1 MAAARRVLSL
11 IAKVEKNGRYFQRI
25 PARIALNA
33 NKRLFSSSKAV
44 YLPADGIE
52 SNPFYEKYAER
63 IKVVRNEI
71 KEGRLEEKSAEEKFC
86 LDSRAQGEAERFKQK
101 LKQNATEKFLLGSKP
116 LSSKGE
122 TSVYGEKTLASVM
135 HMDKIADKSTEEIR
149 QIWREYHRHK
159 DCISAAIPSNVYNRM
174 EERFLKFPLF
184 IYPLPREQGFEFM
197 YAEFKDHKC
206 YFTSLLHYQTRGE
219 NAPWSLAMRHFTDLR
234 EKKGIVLMVGEVDT
248 NELSVVDAQWL
259 AYQLQMYYASES
271 DRREEIL
278 KTFNRF
284 PDKFDHMS
292 VINELN
298 AEIQSGTLAGSNDDS
313 HKP

>member
-1 MAAARRVLSL
+1 MGACLLRGVGTHGLVARFCQLS
-11 IAKVEKNGRYFQRI
+11 
-25 PARIALNA
+25 
-33 NKRLFSSSKAV
+33 
-44 YLPADGIE
+44 
-52 SNPFYEKYAER
+52 
-63 IKVVRNEI
+63 
-71 KEGRLEEKSAEEKFC
+71 
-86 LDSRAQGEAERFKQK
+86 
-101 LKQNATEKFLLGSKP
+101 KFLLGSKP

-234 EKKGIVLMVGEVDT
+234 EKKVIVLRAPTYPTGLLLT
-248 NELSVVDAQWL
+248 HSTP
-259 AYQLQMYYASES
+259 QMKQNPLLTTLPASQKN
-271 DRREEIL
+271 L
-278 KTFNRF
+278 FT
-284 PDKFDHMS
+284 
-292 VINELN
+292 
-298 AEIQSGTLAGSNDDS
+298 
-313 HKP
+313 